1 LKKEGSSIN
10 MVKIS
15 NPIKE
20 EENNETINSNLNMD
34 LTDES
39 FKEMLKP
46 ETKKDTTP
54 INFRLETDVVN
65 EIKTYAEEN
74 NTTITEVLKDI
85 LIGYYNNKKITKG
98 TFNLKEPVNLIIPK
112 SRTLL
117 NEYIQQN
124 VNIISTINETVKGTE
139 INPLDPQ
146 LELYNNSS
154 SGYELIKITRA
165 NNILDILDTENKCY
179 HFNLT
184 GKYYWNG
191 TETIIAPEEAED
203 KLLNSIHGGLLL
215 VNIPTDQYKQKLETL
230 IVYTLTIGTKLI
242 KASIITVDTALDLAI
257 ETKNNDLM
265 KYINKINE
273 YAFISELV
281 NYDNTNEELS
291 KENEELSK
299 VIVKLLDENEE
310 YKLEIETLN
319 NEVRNGINQI
329 KEDSTVK
336 YVEDLEKEIKKL
348 TKELETMKAKVKD
361 WQTKADNLRELFKEI
376 DFIKQH

>member
-1 LKKEGSSIN
+1 

-20 EENNETINSNLNMD
+20 EENNETINSSFNMD

-117 NEYIQQN
+117 NKYIQQN

-291 KENEELSK
+291 KENEELK
-299 VIVKLLDENEE
+299 EVIVKLLDENEE

>member
-1 LKKEGSSIN
+1 

-20 EENNETINSNLNMD
+20 EENIETINSSLNMD

-85 LIGYYNNKKITKG
+85 LMGYYNNKKITKG
-98 TFNLKEPVNLIIPK
+98 TFNLKEPVNIIIPK

-117 NEYIQQN
+117 NRYIQQN

-139 INPLDPQ
+139 INPLDPH

-165 NNILDILDTENKCY
+165 NNILDVLDTENKCY

-191 TETIIAPEEAED
+191 AETFIAPEETED
-203 KLLNSIHGGLLL
+203 NLLNSTHGGLLL
-215 VNIPTDQYKQKLETL
+215 VNIPADQYMQKLETL
-230 IVYTLTIGTKLI
+230 IIYTLTIGTKLV
-242 KASIITVDTALDLAI
+242 KASIITVDTALDLAV
-257 ETKNNDLM
+257 ESKNNDLM
-265 KYINKINE
+265 EYINKINE
-273 YAFISELV
+273 YTFISELV

-291 KENEELSK
+291 KETEKLKK
-299 VIVKLLDENEE
+299 VIANLLKENEE
-310 YKLEIETLN
+310 YKLELETMN
-319 NEVRNGINQI
+319 NEVRASINQL
-329 KEDSTVK
+329 KENDTVK
-336 YVEDLEKEIKKL
+336 YAEELEKENEKL
-348 TKELETMKAKVKD
+348 TKELETMKDKLND
-361 WQTKADNLRELFKEI
+361 WQVKADNLRELIKQI
-376 DFIKQH
+376 DFP